1 MLASNLEKFSQK
13 ILGIKTKSLVTN
25 LVEKNAKQQ
34 INFLFFVNF
43 FIKNIIFDFTKM
55 FDKLF

>member
-1 MLASNLEKFSQK
+1 MLALNLEKFSQK